1 MAIERETRVRF
12 EDDGNRFLMSVT
24 GEKVTIKTRG
34 REISQREGSRDF
46 EVSAQRMWELVDEIQ
61 AALPKRRADAPQ

>member
-12 EDDGNRFLMSVT
+12 EDNGNRFLMSVT
-24 GEKVTIKTRG
+24 GEKVTIKTSG

-61 AALPKRRADAPQ
+61 AALPKRRTER